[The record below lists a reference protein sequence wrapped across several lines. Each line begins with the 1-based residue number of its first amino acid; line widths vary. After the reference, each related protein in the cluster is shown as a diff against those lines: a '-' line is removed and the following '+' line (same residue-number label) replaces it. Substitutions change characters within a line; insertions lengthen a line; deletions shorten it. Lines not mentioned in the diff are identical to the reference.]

1 MSLFLN
7 KNKIKQLIKGASL
20 FTTGGGV
27 PISDQELTINK
38 IKKLKIGLFSLDE
51 FSGGGYLC
59 TAAELGPTDV
69 PPLKKNHIIKKM
81 LDLLIKTT
89 GKKVVGLYPPEI
101 GQESVIIESAS
112 LLKLPIADFEPA
124 GFRAVPFIDIN
135 IFNLKYLPF
144 SYTPMTVASDN
155 GEIFLIDGQ
164 VSYSRLETI
173 LRKMTAFSKSGVVF
187 LLGGLLSV
195 NSLIKNDLETK
206 SLSRAYNFGKINQ
219 LEDLLNQLKPVLTIR
234 AVMEKKSKLK
244 QQGFLAEVINL
255 IDNNQRQY
263 KLIVL
268 NETIFLLDENKKI
281 LAQVPQR
288 ILLIDPV
295 KLQGLS
301 CVFLKKGQEICVAVI
316 PPEKHWQTPKANKL
330 FGKKRFS
337 FLLKN
342 L

>member
-1 MSLFLN
+1 MKLFLN
-7 KNKIKQLIKGASL
+7 QSSALQLIKGASL

-27 PISDQELTINK
+27 PLSDQKLTLSK
-38 IKKLKIGLFSLDE
+38 IKNLKVRIYSLDQ
-51 FSGGGYLC
+51 FPKSDYLC

-69 PPLKKNHIIKKM
+69 PPLIKDHVIKKM

-89 GKKVVGLYPPEI
+89 GKKIVGIYPPEI
-101 GQESVIIESAS
+101 GQESVVIESAS
-112 LLKLPIADFEPA
+112 LLKLPIADFDPV

-135 IFNLKYLPF
+135 VFNLKKLPF
-144 SYTPMTVASDN
+144 RYTPMAVASDN
-155 GEIFLIDGQ
+155 GEIFLIDGEI
-164 VSYSRLETI
+164 SYNRLETI
-173 LRKMTAFSKSGVVF
+173 LRKMTEYSKSGVVF

-195 NSLIKNDLETK
+195 NNLIKNKLETN
-206 SLSRAYNFGKINQ
+206 SLSRAHNLGKINK
-219 LEDLLNQLKPVLTIR
+219 LSKLLQELNPVLTIN
-234 AVMEKKSKLK
+234 ATVVKKSEFK
-244 QQGFLAEVINL
+244 QQGFLGEVISL
-255 IDNNQRQY
+255 IDNINRKY

-295 KLQGLS
+295 KTLGLS
-301 CVFLKKGQEICVAVI
+301 GVFLKKGQKICVAVI
-316 PPEKHWQTPKANKL
+316 PPEKQWQTPEADKL
-330 FGKKRFS
+330 FGKKRFL